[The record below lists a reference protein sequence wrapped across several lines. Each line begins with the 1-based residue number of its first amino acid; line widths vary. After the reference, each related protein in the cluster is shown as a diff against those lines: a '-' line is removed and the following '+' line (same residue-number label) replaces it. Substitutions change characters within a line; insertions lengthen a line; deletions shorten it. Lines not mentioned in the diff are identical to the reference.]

1 MPKLHVKKG
10 DLVLVIAGKDK
21 GAKGRVIAAHP
32 RDERVVV
39 EGVNMV
45 KKHSKE
51 TNQGPRGAKAGG
63 VQTMEAPI
71 HVSNV
76 KKLKDEKPAKDD
88 KPAKKESAEAAS
100 EETAKDDKPAKK
112 ESAEA
117 ASEETGKDN

>member
-51 TNQGPRGAKAGG
+51 TNQGPRGAKTGG

-76 KKLKDEKPAKDD
+76 KKLKDEEKPAKDE
-88 KPAKKESAEAAS
+88 KPAKKESA
-100 EETAKDDKPAKK
+100 K
-112 ESAEA
+112 A
-117 ASEETGKDN
+117 ASEETGGDN

>member
-1 MPKLHVKKG
+1 
-10 DLVLVIAGKDK
+10 
-21 GAKGRVIAAHP
+21 VIAAHP

-51 TNQGPRGAKAGG
+51 TNDGPRGAKAGG

-76 KKLKDEKPAKDD
+76 KKLKDDAKPAKDE
-88 KPAKKESAEAAS
+88 KPAKKESAKAAS
-100 EETAKDDKPAKK
+100 DESGEDK
-112 ESAEA
+112 
-117 ASEETGKDN
+117 